1 MGHFGTQTLGQVSKR
16 HRRHHLQTA
25 AHPKRTPGN
34 WLTTQSLPYPKF
46 YNTELLSLN
55 LLKRKQQIGEVTQE
69 EVNIY
74 KQIDPCIAT
83 HFNRTFKA
91 SFNIPFIGLGVG
103 GSLFLYSS
111 YFNFSIPSRVVLSVF
126 PILIDWARTTR
137 DAVNEQHSL
146 DFLNWVVD
154 YRKAKCFA
162 ELHHAEFQNE

>member
-1 MGHFGTQTLGQVSKR
+1 M
-16 HRRHHLQTA
+16 HLQTPA
-25 AHPKRTPGN
+25 YPERILGTSFGIQA
-34 WLTTQSLPYPKF
+34 LPYPKF

-55 LLKRKQQIGEVTQE
+55 LLKRKQQVGEVTQD

-83 HFNRTFKA
+83 HFNRTFNA

-103 GSLFLYSS
+103 GSLFLFAS
-111 YFNFSIPSRVVLSVF
+111 YFTFSIPTRVMLTALPVVV
-126 PILIDWARTTR
+126 DWIRLAR
-137 DAVNEQHSL
+137 DAHNEKHTL

-162 ELHHAEFQNE
+162 EIHRSEFQSE